1 MALQASV
8 IAKLA
13 GKRDPDVE
21 NDVLNWCFQ
30 VIGEQRP
37 NGAYEDI
44 LKDGVV
50 LCKVMNKLLPGSC
63 PKINTTGSNFK
74 LMENLNAVQK
84 AMKKYGVPEE
94 DVFQTVDLFEKRNI
108 PQVTQGIMA
117 LGRTCYL
124 HPEYPGPYL
133 GPKPSE
139 EQKASHHAGVY
150 QQALSKAE
158 FRYGAAAQDK

>member
-8 IAKLA
+8 VAKLA

-21 NDVLNWCFQ
+21 DQVLEWCFQ
-30 VIGEQRP
+30 VIGESRP
-37 NGAYEDI
+37 NGTYEEI

-74 LMENLNAVQK
+74 LMENLNLVQK

-117 LGRTCYL
+117 LGRTCYI
-124 HPEYPGPYL
+124 HPEWAGPFL

-139 EQKASHHAGVY
+139 EQEKGKHQGAY
-150 QQALSKAE
+150 QSALSKAE
-158 FRYGAAAQDK
+158 FRYGAAGEQK